1 MTDFAAG
8 SPLTIVS
15 LVIVLSFVA
24 AIVSDKLKASY
35 TTVLITIGLVLSF
48 LRIPGELSSI
58 VFDRSVILGFIVPPL
73 IFEAAMRT
81 RFEVFR
87 TVQKT
92 VLSLAIF
99 GVVISALVS
108 AFVLNIVLGLP
119 LAVALMFGVIVSPT
133 DPVSVVNVLKRVRA
147 PERLTTILESEAYFN
162 NATPVILY
170 SIATSLSFSPVQ
182 DLGMFAYTLAGGA
195 AVGLVVSGVAEL
207 LHRLITEPLAETSF
221 TIAVMF
227 GSYAFAESIGA
238 SGLIAV
244 PIAGLYMGNR
254 TMRTAMSEETRTTMT
269 KFWEVVTFMAT
280 SFAFLLLGLKTDFGL
295 LVTFTPFILAAF
307 LAILAA
313 RILSVYPII
322 WSTNLLGE
330 RIPRSWTRVLA
341 FAGLRGAVSVAL
353 ALSLPES
360 NYKDMIVAVTF
371 GVALLSL
378 VVQAELL
385 QVYVKTVKLEATSEP
400 SQKPRNNKPNAP
412 RSVDQTAE
420 SPAARANLA

>member
-1 MTDFAAG
+1 VLAMTDFVG
-8 SPLTIVS
+8 SPLTLLS
-15 LVIVLSFVA
+15 LVIVLSFVG
-24 AIVSDKLKASY
+24 AILSDKIKASY
-35 TTVLITIGLVLSF
+35 TTVMIAIGLALSF
-48 LRIPGELSSI
+48 LRIAGGLSGI
-58 VFDRSVILGFIVPPL
+58 VLDRSVILGLVVPPL

-81 RFEVFR
+81 RFETFR

-92 VLSLAIF
+92 VLSLAIL
-99 GVVISALVS
+99 GVVISAIVS

-133 DPVSVVNVLKRVRA
+133 DPVSVVYVLKRVRA
-147 PERLTTILESEAYFN
+147 PERLTTILETEAYFN

-170 SIATSLSFSPVQ
+170 PIAISLSFSPLQ
-182 DLGMFAYTLAGGA
+182 DLSLFAYTLGGGV
-195 AVGLVVSGVAEL
+195 AVGLLVSGIAEL
-207 LHRLITEPLAETSF
+207 LHRMITEPLAETSF

-227 GSYAFAESIGA
+227 GSYVFAESLGV

-280 SFAFLLLGLKTDFGL
+280 SFAFLLLGLKADFGL
-295 LVTFTPFILAAF
+295 LVAYFPFIIAAF
-307 LAILAA
+307 AAILVA
-313 RILSVYPII
+313 RILSVYPIVGF
-322 WSTNLLGE
+322 TRLLGE
-330 RIPRSWTRVLA
+330 RIPHSWTRVLA

-360 NYKDMIVAVTF
+360 AFKDAVVAMTF

-378 VVQAELL
+378 IVQAEIL
-385 QVYVKTVKLEATSEP
+385 QAYLKTVKL
-400 SQKPRNNKPNAP
+400 
-412 RSVDQTAE
+412 
-420 SPAARANLA
+420 